1 MTFVKRN
8 IACYLTASLFDTA
21 VKMICAW
28 KMRQPT
34 RCQMAD
40 RWVPKFGTH
49 FFFPVVYW
57 ENLSK
62 TRYNQIAIL
71 YSRPLF
77 EHKIH
82 SKVDWLCNHLWFCLV
97 RWPYLI
103 TVCQILWILWGKI
116 SFLLNKQKK
125 KDKERK
131 NGMQWAMNSS
141 SVQKFCNVC
150 KACMQS
156 IICTKSSINMYQEF
170 LSSKVEDWT
179 RDGLSIVILA
189 IL

>member
-21 VKMICAW
+21 VKIICAW

-103 TVCQILWILWGKI
+103 TFCQILWILWGKI
-116 SFLLNKQKK
+116 SFLLNKPKK
-125 KDKERK
+125 KTRK
-131 NGMQWAMNSS
+131 GKMECNGQWIH
-141 SVQKFCNVC
+141 QVC
-150 KACMQS
+150 KIFAMCAKRACSQS
-156 IICTKSSINMYQEF
+156 FAQNLRFICIKNFCHQKLKIGQGTVYQ
-170 LSSKVEDWT
+170 L
-179 RDGLSIVILA
+179 
-189 IL
+189 